1 MNIINIEHISKIY
14 GEKTIY
20 EDASF
25 GIQQGDKIGIVGING
40 TGKSTLLRMIAGEET
55 PDEGQ
60 IIRQNGLK
68 IAYIPQNPVFPEGE
82 DIRSYALSERNGEDW
97 QVESNLTELGITDL
111 DQEIAHLSGGQKRKV
126 VLAKT
131 LAGDF
136 DVLLL
141 DEPTNHLDGEMI
153 TWLEEY
159 LRGYRGTILM
169 VTHDRYFLDRVTNR
183 ILEISRGKMYGYDA
197 DYSGFLELKAAREEM
212 ELASERKRQSI
223 LRMELEWAKRGCR
236 ARSTKQR
243 ARLERLEALKNGKAP
258 AQDQTV
264 ELGSVETRMGKKTIE
279 LHHVSKRYG
288 DKKILEDYS
297 YIVLKNQRLGI
308 IGPNGCG
315 KSTVMKLIA
324 GLEEPDSGKIEIGET
339 VRIGYFA
346 QEEQHMDDGQRVIDY
361 VKDIAEYIT
370 TTDGKI
376 SASSLLERFLFTPD
390 MQYAPIGKLSGGEKR
405 RLYLLGVLA
414 ENANVLLLDEPGNN
428 LDIPTLTILED
439 YLNSFS
445 GIVIAVSH
453 DRYFLDN
460 IADRILELDG
470 EGHVTQYEGGYT
482 DYLEAKTRK
491 MPSAVSADGTGDAG
505 AAGRSRHK
513 GDPAQKGSAPGDTS
527 ETAKKSGKSWKQD
540 QPQKLK
546 FSYKEQREYETI
558 DDDIAAIEAKLETIG
573 RQIEAN
579 ATNSVKLK
587 ELLEEQEKTQG
598 ELDEKMERWVY
609 LNDLAEK
616 IAEQG

>member
-1 MNIINIEHISKIY
+1 MNSINIEHISKIY
-14 GEKTIY
+14 GEKTIFD
-20 EDASF
+20 DASF
-25 GIQQGDKIGIVGING
+25 GIQEGDRIGIVGING
-40 TGKSTLLRMIAGEET
+40 TGKTTLLKMIAGEAT
-55 PDEGQ
+55 PDSGQ

-68 IAYIPQNPVFPEGE
+68 IAYVPQNPVFPDDA
-82 DIRSYALSERNGEDW
+82 DIRSFAFDRGDGEDW
-97 QVESNLTELGITDL
+97 QVESCLTELGIREYDTP
-111 DQEIAHLSGGQKRKV
+111 IAYLSGGQKRRV
-126 VLAKT
+126 VLAKV
-131 LAGDF
+131 LAQDF

-141 DEPTNHLDGEMI
+141 DEPTNHLDGGMI

-159 LRGYRGTILM
+159 LRSCRSTILM

-183 ILEISRGKMYGYDA
+183 ILEISHGKMYGYDA

-212 ELASERKRQSI
+212 ELASERKRQSV

-236 ARSTKQR
+236 ARTTKQK

-258 AQDQTV
+258 LRDQTV
-264 ELGSVETRMGKKTIE
+264 ELDSVETRMGKKTIE
-279 LHHVSKRYG
+279 LHHVSKSYG
-288 DKKILEDYS
+288 EKKILEDFT

-315 KSTVMKLIA
+315 KSTLVKMIA
-324 GLEEPDSGKIEIGET
+324 GLVEPDSGHIEIGDT
-339 VRIGYFA
+339 VKIGYFA
-346 QEEQHMDDGQRVIDY
+346 QEEQDMDDSQRVIDY

-370 TTDGKI
+370 TKDGKI
-376 SASSLLERFLFTPD
+376 SASQLLERFLFTPD

-414 ENANVLLLDEPGNN
+414 ENANVLLFDEPGNN

-439 YLNSFS
+439 YLNAFS

-460 IADRILELDG
+460 MADRIFELDG
-470 EGHVTQYEGGYT
+470 MGHAVQYEGGYT
-482 DYLEAKTRK
+482 DYLEAKKRR
-491 MPSAVSADGTGDAG
+491 GGEDAG
-505 AAGRSRHK
+505 VSGSGNGSGSGSGREKEAGSTK
-513 GDPAQKGSAPGDTS
+513 DW
-527 ETAKKSGKSWKQD
+527 KKNR
-540 QPQKLK
+540 PQKLK

-558 DDDIAAIEAKLETIG
+558 DTDIAALEEKLESIE

-587 ELLEEQEKTQG
+587 ELMEEQERTNALL
-598 ELDEKMERWVY
+598 EEKMERWVY

-616 IAEQG
+616 IAEQE

>member
-40 TGKSTLLRMIAGEET
+40 TGKSTLLKMVAGEEV

-60 IIRQNGLK
+60 VIRQNGLK
-68 IAYIPQNPVFPEGE
+68 IAFVPQNPVLPEGA
-82 DIRSYALSERNGEDW
+82 DIRSYALGKGEGEEW
-97 QVESNLTELGITDL
+97 KVESNLMELGITDME
-111 DQEIAHLSGGQKRKV
+111 QKIGHLSGGQKRRV

-141 DEPTNHLDGEMI
+141 DEPTNHLDGTMI
-153 TWLEEY
+153 AWLEEY

-183 ILEISRGKMYGYDA
+183 ILEISQGKMYGYDA

-212 ELASERKRQSI
+212 EIASERKRQSI

-236 ARSTKQR
+236 ARTTKQR

-258 AQDQTV
+258 VQDQTV
-264 ELGSVETRMGKKTIE
+264 EMGSVETRMGKKTIE

-288 DKKILEDYS
+288 EKKILEDYS

-315 KSTVMKLIA
+315 KSTVMKMLA
-324 GLEEPDSGKIEIGET
+324 GLVEPDSGKIEIGET
-339 VRIGYFA
+339 VRNGYFG
-346 QEEQHMDDGQRVIDY
+346 QEEQHMDDAQRVIDH

-414 ENANVLLLDEPGNN
+414 ENANVLLLDEAGNN

-470 EGHVTQYEGGYT
+470 KGHVIQYEGGYT
-482 DYLEAKTRK
+482 DYLEAKKKK
-491 MPSAVSADGTGDAG
+491 MASDDRAEDTGKTG
-505 AAGRSRHK
+505 KIGKAA
-513 GDPAQKGSAPGDTS
+513 
-527 ETAKKSGKSWKQD
+527 ETAIGKNSKDWKQD

-546 FSYKEQREYETI
+546 FSYKEQREYEVI
-558 DDDIAAIEAKLETIG
+558 DDEISALEEKLDSIE
-573 RQIEAN
+573 RQIKAN

-587 ELLEEQEKTQG
+587 ELLEEQEKIRG
-598 ELDEKMERWVY
+598 ELDEKMDRWVY

-616 IAEQG
+616 MAEQG